1 MYSARDNEGHL
12 KVCLTLIFKVNYRG
26 QVTYFSHNEI
36 PNIGYVQIDRN
47 IVSSSR
53 IQPMMNKRSQK
64 VTLTLIFK
72 VILWGQVKK
81 FWWHRDTCHLTQWN
95 RHVDLVYI
103 IYTTKNKEIDTIV
116 NLTLILKVNCQGHVI
131 NFGLFDI
138 TDLDLVRIDTKI
150 KSVSCI
156 QPKITKV
163 I

>member
-12 KVCLTLIFKVNYRG
+12 KVSLTLIFKVNYRV
-26 QVTYFSHNEI
+26 QVTYVSHNEI
-36 PNIGYVQIDRN
+36 PNIGYVQIDWN
-47 IVSSSR
+47 IVSSSQ

-72 VILWGQVKK
+72 VILWVQVKK
-81 FWWHRDTCHLTQWN
+81 IRWHRDTWHWTQWN
-95 RHVDLVYI
+95 QHVDLVYI
-103 IYTTKNKEIDTIV
+103 IHKTKNKEIHTLV

-131 NFGLFDI
+131 NFGLFEI
-138 TDLDLVRIDTKI
+138 TDLELVRIDTKI

-156 QPKITKV
+156 QPQITKV